1 MGFFAVHLCHGT
13 AVEMG
18 TWDFAYMQNGDS
30 REQSWKPPSLAG
42 TYTPLSNSV
51 PIWLFCKI
59 SSLGI
64 AQETAVERKQKLCPF
79 GQHSETFGSLMQPK
93 SQSRGQISLTA
104 G

>member
-1 MGFFAVHLCHGT
+1 MGFSAVRLCCGT
-13 AVEMG
+13 VVEMG
-18 TWDFAYMQNGDS
+18 TWDFAHMQNGDS

-42 TYTPLSNSV
+42 THTPLSSSV
-51 PIWLFCKI
+51 PIQLFCKI

-64 AQETAVERKQKLCPF
+64 AQETAVEGKQKLCPF

-93 SQSRGQISLTA
+93 SQSSGQTSLTA